1 MIISNRLI
9 DKSSIAFQTL
19 QAGSQTISS
28 HTTAANR
35 PQSERKADRLVE
47 ERPNPPG
54 NDNRNENSTCI
65 GSIHFRTGAVCS
77 TTLTMRCDCCIDN
90 TVALTH
96 LAQNTF
102 TSQSAMYFQF
112 TKSTL
117 SHSPCLHLFYET
129 ILPSK
134 SEISG
139 SHPKPSGRSGG
150 RIPYIHAV

>member
-1 MIISNRLI
+1 MGFPVFKTASGVSNYLEPHDSR
-9 DKSSIAFQTL
+9 KSPAKRAQGCW
-19 QAGSQTISS
+19 ACWG
-28 HTTAANR
+28 
-35 PQSERKADRLVE
+35 V
-47 ERPNPPG
+47 PNPPE
-54 NDNRNENSTCI
+54 NDGKNENSTCI

-77 TTLTMRCDCCIDN
+77 TTLTMRCDCSIDN